1 MIMSEN
7 SEPKKAETIGAD
19 MTKRVKNVKLE
30 VILLNVAVLLIG
42 IIMVVYPGA
51 SANIICSVIGIL
63 LCAAGVYLIVSYFV
77 RSKLVVLGSFS
88 LVQGVV
94 LAGLGAYILI
104 KPEFLAA
111 IITVILAIILIAG
124 GAMKLQYGMD
134 FMRLKLSGWWFEL
147 IGAAL
152 MIVLGVVAIANPFAA
167 ASALMIYL
175 GVCLIVDAV
184 WDLASITVLS
194 SQLKNLRK
202 NASAVLNEVSAD
214 DPIVG

>member
-1 MIMSEN
+1 MSEN
-7 SEPKKAETIGAD
+7 NEPRKAESVGAD

-30 VILLNVAVLLIG
+30 VILLNIAVLLIG
-42 IIMVVYPGA
+42 IIMVIYPGA
-51 SANIICSVIGIL
+51 SANIICRVIGIL

-77 RSKLVVLGSFS
+77 RSKFVVLGSFS

-104 KPEFLAA
+104 KPDFLAA
-111 IITVILAIILIAG
+111 IIVVILAIILIAG

-152 MIVLGVVAIANPFAA
+152 MIVLGIVAMANPFAA
-167 ASALMIYL
+167 AATLMIYL
-175 GVCLIVDAV
+175 GICLIVDAI

-194 SQLKNLRK
+194 SQLKTLRK
-202 NASAVLNEVSAD
+202 DASAVLNEVASD
-214 DPIVG
+214 DTVVG

>member
-1 MIMSEN
+1 MNQEQ
-7 SEPKKAETIGAD
+7 KKPDSLGAD

-30 VILLNVAVLLIG
+30 IILLNVAVLLVG
-42 IIMVVYPGA
+42 IIMVVYPDT
-51 SANIICSVIGIL
+51 SKNIICTIIGIL
-63 LCAAGVYLIVSYFV
+63 LCAAGLYLIVSYFV

-104 KPEFLAA
+104 KPDFLAGV
-111 IITVILAIILIAG
+111 IMVILAIILIAG

-152 MIVLGVVAIANPFAA
+152 MIALGIVAIMNPFAA
-167 ASALMIYL
+167 ANALMIYL
-175 GVCLIVDAV
+175 GVCLIVDAI

-194 SQLKNLRK
+194 SQLKTLRK
-202 NASAVLNEVSAD
+202 DASAVLNEVASD
-214 DPIVG
+214 DTVVG